1 MGDKK
6 IMPLF
11 TVIFEDGTNFI
22 GGTSYFETKW
32 MEIPY
37 KKIKRIFYKLPT
49 DDYICLSGDKY
60 FHMVEATKDWARI
73 GGDKVVKLKGQPRV
87 EYSYIMVRKND
98 KVTSYRITLIGKN
111 SAEKNCHIGS
121 NKYRIGDITVREFN
135 INDEKIQKLNPDI
148 WR

>member
-1 MGDKK
+1 MGDKN

-11 TVIFEDGTNFI
+11 TIIFEDGTNFI

-32 MEIPY
+32 MEIPL

-49 DDYICLSGDKY
+49 DDYICLRGDKY
-60 FHMVEATKDWARI
+60 YHMVEATKDWAKI
-73 GGDKVVKLKGQPRV
+73 GGGKVKRLYSEPRI
-87 EYSYIMVRKND
+87 EYVYVMVRKED
-98 KVTSYRITLIGKN
+98 KITSYRITLFNKEN
-111 SAEKNCHIGS
+111 D
-121 NKYRIGDITVREFN
+121 KYRIGDITVREFN